1 MKSLNEYIIE
11 KILINKNSKLNKIKV
26 ETLIQLKSIIW
37 ERYHNNNSFIDLTD
51 LDISELDDLSG
62 VFARLNKVEIIDISG
77 WYTSNVTFMEEMFR
91 KCSKLKNIIGIE
103 NLDVSKLKIAN
114 SMFYMCE
121 NLVELDLTNW
131 NPILLKTAWSM
142 FYRCSNLKIIK
153 NIENWQLTNIKD
165 ISYMFYNCVKLDV
178 DLSNWDLTKIKDD
191 FMKNRIFTNSGI
203 TKNHYPK
210 LNYPK
215 I

>member
-26 ETLIQLKSIIW
+26 ETLIQLKSIIL

-62 VFARLNKVEIIDISG
+62 VFARLNKVEVVDISG
-77 WYTSNVTFMEEMFR
+77 WDTSNVTTMEDMFR

-103 NLDVSKLKIAN
+103 NLDVSKLKNAN

-131 NPILLKTAWSM
+131 NTISLENMSYM
-142 FYRCSNLKIIK
+142 FYNCSNLKIIK
-153 NIENWQLTNIKD
+153 NIENWQLPNIQD
-165 ISYMFYNCVKLDV
+165 VSYMFYECTKLDV
-178 DLSNWDLTKIKDD
+178 DLSNWDLRNIK
-191 FMKNRIFTNSGI
+191 KSLKTGIIGGSGI
-203 TKNHYPK
+203 SINHYPK
-210 LNYPK
+210 LK
-215 I
+215 